1 MDATAKAII
10 EFVQVMK
17 ESQQQYLKEFPDM
30 ELVKGKLSA
39 FNMVEEF
46 INNVYGDKDE
56 KN

>member
-1 MDATAKAII
+1 MDKTAQQIL
-10 EFVQVMK
+10 EFVHVMK

-30 ELVKGKLSA
+30 EYVKGKLSA

>member
-1 MDATAKAII
+1 MDKTAHQIL

-46 INNVYGDKDE
+46 INNVYGESNE
-56 KN
+56 KR

>member
-1 MDATAKAII
+1 MDKTAQQIL
-10 EFVQVMK
+10 EFIQVMK

>member
-1 MDATAKAII
+1 MDKTAQQIL

-17 ESQQQYLKEFPDM
+17 ESQQEYLKEFPDM